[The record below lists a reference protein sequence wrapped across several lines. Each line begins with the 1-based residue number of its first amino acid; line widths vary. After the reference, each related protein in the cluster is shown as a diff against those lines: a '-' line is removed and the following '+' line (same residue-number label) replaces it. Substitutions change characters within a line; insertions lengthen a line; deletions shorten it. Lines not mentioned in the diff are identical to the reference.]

1 MASLTPITPTSDR
14 AAKPTRAA
22 RAGLLGAVVA
32 AFAAS
37 ACCILPAVLAV
48 VGLSGVGLAA
58 ALEPYRPIFLGG
70 TVLLLG
76 AGFYLTY
83 RRPRRADPEP
93 ACETE
98 CGVCEKPRVA
108 RSGKWM
114 LWIATVLVAV
124 FAAYPYAAGAFA
136 ETTARGSAERT
147 ADATTVRI
155 RVEGMTCKAC
165 ATGIAAGLA
174 EVDGVV
180 DAKVE
185 YEQGYAVVTYDPARV
200 APEALVPVIDD
211 LGYRATVAR

>member
-1 MASLTPITPTSDR
+1 MSSLTRIAPSDR
-14 AAKPTRAA
+14 SVKPTRGA
-22 RAGLLGAVVA
+22 RAGLIGAVVA

-37 ACCILPAVLAV
+37 ACCILPAVLAL

-58 ALEPYRPIFLGG
+58 ALEPYRPMFLGA

-83 RRPRRADPEP
+83 RRQRRPDP
-93 ACETE
+93 ACDAE
-98 CGVCEKPRVA
+98 CGVCEKPGVA

-136 ETTARGSAERT
+136 KTSARGSAERT
-147 ADATTVRI
+147 TDATTVRI

-165 ATGIAAGLA
+165 STGIATGLA
-174 EVDGVV
+174 KVDGVV
-180 DAKVE
+180 EAKVE
-185 YEQGYAVVTYDPARV
+185 YEQGYADVTYDPARV
-200 APEALVPVIDD
+200 APEALVSVIDD
-211 LGYRATVAR
+211 LGYKTTLAR